1 MSAIAQQLVTF
12 RLGDDFF
19 AADIYSVERVLRYQ
33 APTSIP
39 NVPEW
44 VDGVI
49 EYRGRIIPIIDL
61 RLRFG
66 LERTPPRPESRIL
79 VFSVGKEWIGAVVD
93 AVLEVATPSSDQLA
107 PPPPFFR
114 GLSAE
119 FLRGVV
125 RRNDRLI
132 VFLEVTKLL
141 TADERLMLEQA
152 ADGASHDGAAH
163 DG

>member
-1 MSAIAQQLVTF
+1 
-12 RLGDDFF
+12 
-19 AADIYSVERVLRYQ
+19 VERVLRYQ
-33 APTSIP
+33 QPTPIP

-44 VDGVI
+44 VEGVI
-49 EYRGRIIPIIDL
+49 EYRGRIIPVIDL

-66 LERTPPRPESRIL
+66 LASIEPRPESRIL
-79 VFSVGKEWIGAVVD
+79 VFSVGNDWIGAIVD
-93 AVLEVATPSSDQLA
+93 AVLEVTSPTADQLA
-107 PPPPFFR
+107 PPPPLFR

-141 TADERLMLEQA
+141 TTDERLVLERA
-152 ADGASHDGAAH
+152 ADGATRDA
-163 DG
+163 

>member
-1 MSAIAQQLVTF
+1 MTTVRQQLVTF
-12 RLGDDFF
+12 RLGDDLF

-33 APTSIP
+33 PPTPIP

-49 EYRGRIIPIIDL
+49 EYRGRIIPVIDL

-79 VFSVGKEWIGAVVD
+79 VFTVGNEWIGAIVD
-93 AVLEVATPSSDQLA
+93 AVLEVSSPTSDQLS
-107 PPPPFFR
+107 PPPPLFR

-125 RRNDRLI
+125 RRNDRLV
-132 VFLEVTKLL
+132 VFLEVTRLL
-141 TADERLMLEQA
+141 TTDEHLVLERLTEEA
-152 ADGASHDGAAH
+152 APNA
-163 DG
+163 

>member
-1 MSAIAQQLVTF
+1 MTAVAQQLVTF
-12 RLGDDFF
+12 RLGEDFF

-33 APTSIP
+33 APTPIP

-49 EYRGRIIPIIDL
+49 EYRGRIIPVIDL

-66 LERTPPRPESRIL
+66 LERTEPKPESRIL
-79 VFSVGKEWIGAVVD
+79 VFSVGNEWIGAIVD
-93 AVLEVATPSSDQLA
+93 AVLEVASPTSEQLA
-107 PPPPFFR
+107 PPPPLFR

-141 TADERLMLEQA
+141 TTNERLVLEQA
-152 ADGASHDGAAH
+152 ADGATSDA
-163 DG
+163 

>member
-1 MSAIAQQLVTF
+1 MTAVAQQLVTF

-33 APTSIP
+33 PPTVIP
-39 NVPEW
+39 NVPDW

-49 EYRGRIIPIIDL
+49 EYRGRIIPVIDL

-66 LERTPPRPESRIL
+66 LERVPPRPESRIL
-79 VFSVGKEWIGAVVD
+79 VFSVGNEWIGAVVD
-93 AVLEVATPSSDQLA
+93 AVLEVATPGSAELA
-107 PPPPFFR
+107 PPPPLFR

-141 TADERLMLEQA
+141 TTDEHIVLERA
-152 ADGASHDGAAH
+152 ADGAPPDA
-163 DG
+163 

>member
-1 MSAIAQQLVTF
+1 MNAVGQQLVTF

-33 APTSIP
+33 PPTPIP

-49 EYRGRIIPIIDL
+49 EYRGRIIPVIDL

-66 LERTPPRPESRIL
+66 LERIEPRPESRIV
-79 VFSVGKEWIGAVVD
+79 VFSVGNDWIGAIVD
-93 AVLEVATPSSDQLA
+93 AVLEVASPTADQLA
-107 PPPPFFR
+107 PPPPLFR

-141 TADERLMLEQA
+141 TTDERLVLEHA
-152 ADGASHDGAAH
+152 AQGATRDA
-163 DG
+163 

>member
-1 MSAIAQQLVTF
+1 MTALAQQLVTF
-12 RLGDDFF
+12 RLGEDLF

-33 APTSIP
+33 PPTPIP

-49 EYRGRIIPIIDL
+49 EYRGRIIPVIDL

-66 LERTPPRPESRIL
+66 LERVEPRPESRIL
-79 VFSVGKEWIGAVVD
+79 VFSVGNDWIGAVVD
-93 AVLEVATPSSDQLA
+93 AVLEVASPTSDQLA
-107 PPPPFFR
+107 PPPPLFR

-132 VFLEVTKLL
+132 VFLEVTRLL
-141 TADERLMLEQA
+141 TTDERLVLERA
-152 ADGASHDGAAH
+152 ADGATHDA
-163 DG
+163 

>member
-1 MSAIAQQLVTF
+1 MTAIAQQLVTF
-12 RLGDDFF
+12 RLGEDYF

-33 APTSIP
+33 PPTPIP

-49 EYRGRIIPIIDL
+49 EYRSRIIPVIDL

-66 LERTPPRPESRIL
+66 LQRVQPRPESRIL
-79 VFSVGKEWIGAVVD
+79 VFSVGNDWIGAIVD
-93 AVLEVATPSSDQLA
+93 AVLEVATPTSDELA
-107 PPPPFFR
+107 PPPPLFR

-132 VFLEVTKLL
+132 VFLEVAKLL
-141 TADERLMLEQA
+141 TTDERVALERA
-152 ADGASHDGAAH
+152 ADGATRDA
-163 DG
+163 

>member
-1 MSAIAQQLVTF
+1 MTAVAQQLVTF
-12 RLGDDFF
+12 RLGEDYF

-33 APTSIP
+33 PPTPIP

-49 EYRGRIIPIIDL
+49 EYRGRIIPVIDL

-66 LERTPPRPESRIL
+66 LARVEARPESRIL
-79 VFSVGKEWIGAVVD
+79 VFSVGNDWIGAIVD
-93 AVLEVATPSSDQLA
+93 AVLEVATPTSDELA
-107 PPPPFFR
+107 PPPPLFR

-125 RRNDRLI
+125 RRNHRLI

-141 TADERLMLEQA
+141 TTDERVALERA
-152 ADGASHDGAAH
+152 ADGVTGDA
-163 DG
+163 

>member
-1 MSAIAQQLVTF
+1 MTIAQQLVTF
-12 RLGDDFF
+12 QLGDDFF

-33 APTSIP
+33 PPTAIP

-49 EYRGRIIPIIDL
+49 EYRGRIIPVIDL

-66 LERTPPRPESRIL
+66 LDRAPPRPQSRIL
-79 VFSVGKEWIGAVVD
+79 VFSVGNEWIGAIVD
-93 AVLEVATPSSDQLA
+93 AVLEVASPTSEQLA
-107 PPPPFFR
+107 PPPPLFR
-114 GLSAE
+114 GLAAE
-119 FLRGVV
+119 FLRGIV

-141 TADERLMLEQA
+141 TTDERLVLEQA
-152 ADGASHDGAAH
+152 TEGATRDA
-163 DG
+163 

>member
-1 MSAIAQQLVTF
+1 MTAIAQQLVTF
-12 RLGDDFF
+12 RLGDDLF

-33 APTSIP
+33 PPTPIP

-44 VDGVI
+44 MDGVI
-49 EYRGRIIPIIDL
+49 EYRGRIIPVIDL
-61 RLRFG
+61 RVRFG
-66 LERTPPRPESRIL
+66 LERMPRGPQSRIL
-79 VFSVGKEWIGAVVD
+79 VFSVGNDWIGAIVD
-93 AVLEVATPSSDQLA
+93 AVLEVASPTSDELA
-107 PPPPFFR
+107 PPPPLFR

-141 TADERLMLEQA
+141 TTDERLVLERA
-152 ADGASHDGAAH
+152 AEGASGDA
-163 DG
+163 

>member
-1 MSAIAQQLVTF
+1 MNAVGQQLVTF

-33 APTSIP
+33 PPTPIP
-39 NVPEW
+39 HVPEW

-49 EYRGRIIPIIDL
+49 EYRGRIIPVIDL

-66 LERTPPRPESRIL
+66 LERIEPRPESRIL
-79 VFSVGKEWIGAVVD
+79 VFSVGNDWIGAIVD
-93 AVLEVATPSSDQLA
+93 AVLEVASPTADQLA
-107 PPPPFFR
+107 PPPPLFR

-141 TADERLMLEQA
+141 TTDERFVLEQA
-152 ADGASHDGAAH
+152 ADGATRDA
-163 DG
+163 

>member
-1 MSAIAQQLVTF
+1 MTAVAQQLVTF
-12 RLGDDFF
+12 RLGDDLF

-33 APTSIP
+33 PPTAIP

-49 EYRGRIIPIIDL
+49 EYRGRVIPVIDL

-66 LERTPPRPESRIL
+66 LERTAPRPESRIL
-79 VFSVGKEWIGAVVD
+79 VFSVGKDWIGAVVD
-93 AVLEVATPSSDQLA
+93 AVLEVTTPTSDQLA
-107 PPPPFFR
+107 PPPPLFR

-125 RRNDRLI
+125 RRPDRLI

-141 TADERLMLEQA
+141 THDERLVLKRA
-152 ADGASHDGAAH
+152 ADGAKTDA
-163 DG
+163 

>member
-1 MSAIAQQLVTF
+1 MTAVQQLVTF
-12 RLGDDFF
+12 RLGNDLF

-33 APTSIP
+33 PPTPIP
-39 NVPEW
+39 HVPEW

-49 EYRGRIIPIIDL
+49 EYRGRIIPVIDL

-66 LERTPPRPESRIL
+66 LDRIDPRPESRIL
-79 VFSVGKEWIGAVVD
+79 VFSVGNDWIGAIVD
-93 AVLEVATPSSDQLA
+93 AVLEVASPTSEELA
-107 PPPPFFR
+107 PPPPLFR

-141 TADERLMLEQA
+141 TTDERLVLERA
-152 ADGASHDGAAH
+152 AEGARHDA
-163 DG
+163 

>member
-1 MSAIAQQLVTF
+1 MNAVAQQLVTF
-12 RLGDDFF
+12 RLGDDYF

-33 APTSIP
+33 PPTPIP
-39 NVPEW
+39 NVPAW

-49 EYRGRIIPIIDL
+49 EYRGRIIPVIDL

-66 LERTPPRPESRIL
+66 LERVEPRPESRIL
-79 VFSVGKEWIGAVVD
+79 VFSVGNDWIGAIVD
-93 AVLEVATPSSDQLA
+93 AVLEVATPTSDQLA
-107 PPPPFFR
+107 PPPPLFR
-114 GLSAE
+114 GLAAE

-141 TADERLMLEQA
+141 TTDERLVLEQA
-152 ADGASHDGAAH
+152 ADGATRDA
-163 DG
+163 

>member
-1 MSAIAQQLVTF
+1 MNAVAQQLVTF

-33 APTSIP
+33 PPTPIP
-39 NVPEW
+39 NVPAW

-49 EYRGRIIPIIDL
+49 EYRGRIIPVIDL

-66 LERTPPRPESRIL
+66 LERIEPRPESRIL
-79 VFSVGKEWIGAVVD
+79 VFSVGNDWIGAIVD
-93 AVLEVATPSSDQLA
+93 AVLEVASPTSDQLA
-107 PPPPFFR
+107 PPPPLFR

-141 TADERLMLEQA
+141 TTDERLVLEQA
-152 ADGASHDGAAH
+152 ADGATRDA
-163 DG
+163 

>member
-1 MSAIAQQLVTF
+1 MNAVAQQLVTF

-33 APTSIP
+33 PPTPIP
-39 NVPEW
+39 NVPAW

-49 EYRGRIIPIIDL
+49 EYRGRIIPVIDL

-66 LERTPPRPESRIL
+66 LERIEPRPESRIL
-79 VFSVGKEWIGAVVD
+79 VFSVGNDWIGAIVD
-93 AVLEVATPSSDQLA
+93 AVLEVASPTSDQLA
-107 PPPPFFR
+107 PPPPLFR

-125 RRNDRLI
+125 RRHDRLI

-141 TADERLMLEQA
+141 TTDERLVLEHA
-152 ADGASHDGAAH
+152 TDGATRDA
-163 DG
+163 

>member
-1 MSAIAQQLVTF
+1 MNAVAQQLVTF

-33 APTSIP
+33 PPTPIP
-39 NVPEW
+39 NVPAW

-49 EYRGRIIPIIDL
+49 EYRGRIIPVIDL

-66 LERTPPRPESRIL
+66 LERIEPRPESRIL
-79 VFSVGKEWIGAVVD
+79 VFSVGNDWIGAIVD
-93 AVLEVATPSSDQLA
+93 AVLEVASPTSDQLA
-107 PPPPFFR
+107 PPPPLFR

-141 TADERLMLEQA
+141 TTDERLVLEQA
-152 ADGASHDGAAH
+152 ADGAARDA
-163 DG
+163 

>member
-1 MSAIAQQLVTF
+1 MNAVGQQLVTF

-33 APTSIP
+33 PPTPIP

-49 EYRGRIIPIIDL
+49 EYRGRIIPVIDL

-66 LERTPPRPESRIL
+66 LDRVEPRPESRIL
-79 VFSVGKEWIGAVVD
+79 VFSVGNDWIGAIVD
-93 AVLEVATPSSDQLA
+93 AVLEVASPTAEQLA
-107 PPPPFFR
+107 PPPPLFR

-141 TADERLMLEQA
+141 TTDERLALEQA
-152 ADGASHDGAAH
+152 ADGATRDA
-163 DG
+163 

>member
-1 MSAIAQQLVTF
+1 MTGLAQQLVTF
-12 RLGDDFF
+12 RLGEDLF

-33 APTSIP
+33 PPTPIP

-49 EYRGRIIPIIDL
+49 EYRGRIIPVIDL

-66 LERTPPRPESRIL
+66 LERTQPRPESRIL
-79 VFSVGKEWIGAVVD
+79 VFSVGNEWIGAIVD
-93 AVLEVATPSSDQLA
+93 AVMEVASPTAEQLA
-107 PPPPFFR
+107 PPPPLFR

-141 TADERLMLEQA
+141 TTDERLVLERA
-152 ADGASHDGAAH
+152 ADGATHDA
-163 DG
+163 

>member
-1 MSAIAQQLVTF
+1 MNAVGQQLVTF

-33 APTSIP
+33 PPTPIP
-39 NVPEW
+39 NVPAW

-49 EYRGRIIPIIDL
+49 EYRGRIIPVIDL

-66 LERTPPRPESRIL
+66 LDRIEPRPESRIL
-79 VFSVGKEWIGAVVD
+79 VFSVGNDWIGAIVD
-93 AVLEVATPSSDQLA
+93 AVLEVASPAADQLA
-107 PPPPFFR
+107 PPPPLFR

-141 TADERLMLEQA
+141 TTDERLVLEHA
-152 ADGASHDGAAH
+152 ADGATRDA
-163 DG
+163 

>member
-1 MSAIAQQLVTF
+1 MTAVAQQLVTF
-12 RLGDDFF
+12 RLGDDYF

-33 APTSIP
+33 PPTPIP

-44 VDGVI
+44 IDGVL
-49 EYRGRIIPIIDL
+49 EYRGRIIPVINL

-66 LERTPPRPESRIL
+66 LERMPPRPESRIL
-79 VFSVGKEWIGAVVD
+79 VFAVGKEWIGAIVD
-93 AVLEVATPSSDQLA
+93 AVLEVASPTADELA
-107 PPPPFFR
+107 PPPPLFR

-132 VFLEVTKLL
+132 VFLEVTRLL
-141 TADERLMLEQA
+141 TTDEHLVLERA
-152 ADGASHDGAAH
+152 TEGATRDA
-163 DG
+163 

>member
-1 MSAIAQQLVTF
+1 MTTVRQQLVTF
-12 RLGDDFF
+12 RLGDDLF

-33 APTSIP
+33 PPTPIP

-49 EYRGRIIPIIDL
+49 EYRGRIIPVIDL

-79 VFSVGKEWIGAVVD
+79 VFTVGNEWIGAIVD
-93 AVLEVATPSSDQLA
+93 AVLEVSSPTPDQLS
-107 PPPPFFR
+107 PPPPLFR

-125 RRNDRLI
+125 RRNDRLV
-132 VFLEVTKLL
+132 VFLEVTRLL
-141 TADERLMLEQA
+141 TTDERLVLERVTEEA
-152 ADGASHDGAAH
+152 APNA
-163 DG
+163 

>member
-1 MSAIAQQLVTF
+1 MTAAAQQLVTF
-12 RLGDDFF
+12 RLGDDLF

-33 APTSIP
+33 APTAIP
-39 NVPEW
+39 NVPAW
-44 VDGVI
+44 IDGVI
-49 EYRGRIIPIIDL
+49 DYRGRIISVIDL

-66 LERTPPRPESRIL
+66 LERIAPRPESRIL
-79 VFSVGKEWIGAVVD
+79 VFSVGNEWIGAIVD
-93 AVLEVATPSSDQLA
+93 AVLEVASPTSEELA
-107 PPPPFFR
+107 PPPAMFR

-141 TADERLMLEQA
+141 TTDERLVLQRT
-152 ADGASHDGAAH
+152 ADEGTPNA
-163 DG
+163 

>member
-1 MSAIAQQLVTF
+1 MTAIAQQLVTF
-12 RLGDDFF
+12 RLGDDLF

-33 APTSIP
+33 PPTPIP

-49 EYRGRIIPIIDL
+49 EYRGRIIPVIDL
-61 RLRFG
+61 RRRFG
-66 LERTPPRPESRIL
+66 LERMPRGPQSRIL
-79 VFSVGKEWIGAVVD
+79 VFSVGNDWIGAIVD
-93 AVLEVATPSSDQLA
+93 AVLEVASPTSDQLA
-107 PPPPFFR
+107 PPPPLFR

-141 TADERLMLEQA
+141 TTDERLVLERA
-152 ADGASHDGAAH
+152 GERASGDA
-163 DG
+163 

>member
-1 MSAIAQQLVTF
+1 MTAVAQQLVTF

-33 APTSIP
+33 PPTAIP
-39 NVPEW
+39 SVPEW

-49 EYRGRIIPIIDL
+49 EYRGRIIPVIDL

-79 VFSVGKEWIGAVVD
+79 VFSVGKEWIGAIVD
-93 AVLEVATPSSDQLA
+93 AVLEVASPTADQLA
-107 PPPPFFR
+107 PPPPLFR

-119 FLRGVV
+119 FLRGVL

-141 TADERLMLEQA
+141 TTDERIVLERA
-152 ADGASHDGAAH
+152 AEAATP
-163 DG
+163 DA

>member
-1 MSAIAQQLVTF
+1 MTAAAQQLVTF
-12 RLGDDFF
+12 RLGDDLF

-49 EYRGRIIPIIDL
+49 EYRGRIIPVIDL

-66 LERTPPRPESRIL
+66 LERIPPRPESRIL
-79 VFSVGKEWIGAVVD
+79 VFSVGNEWIGAIVD
-93 AVLEVATPSSDQLA
+93 AVLEVATPTSEQLA
-107 PPPPFFR
+107 PPPPLFR

-141 TADERLMLEQA
+141 TTDERVVLERA
-152 ADGASHDGAAH
+152 AGGVTRDA
-163 DG
+163 

>member
-1 MSAIAQQLVTF
+1 MTTIAQQLVTF

-33 APTSIP
+33 QPTAIP

-93 AVLEVATPSSDQLA
+93 AVLEVASPSAEQLA

-132 VFLEVTKLL
+132 VFLEVTRLL
-141 TADERLMLEQA
+141 TADERVMLEKA
-152 ADGASHDGAAH
+152 ADGVSHDGATR

>member
-1 MSAIAQQLVTF
+1 MTAVAQQLVTF
-12 RLGDDFF
+12 RLGEDYF

-33 APTSIP
+33 PPTPIP

-44 VDGVI
+44 VEGVI
-49 EYRGRIIPIIDL
+49 EYRSRIIPVIDL

-66 LERTPPRPESRIL
+66 LERVEPRPESRIL
-79 VFSVGKEWIGAVVD
+79 VFSVGNDWIGAVVD
-93 AVLEVATPSSDQLA
+93 AVLEVATPTSDELA
-107 PPPPFFR
+107 PPPPLFR

-141 TADERLMLEQA
+141 TTDERVALEHA
-152 ADGASHDGAAH
+152 ADGVTGDA
-163 DG
+163 

>member
-1 MSAIAQQLVTF
+1 MTAVAQQLVTF

-33 APTSIP
+33 RPTAIP
-39 NVPEW
+39 NVPDW

-49 EYRGRIIPIIDL
+49 EYRGRIIPVIDL

-66 LERTPPRPESRIL
+66 LERTEPRPESRIL
-79 VFSVGKEWIGAVVD
+79 VFSVGNEWIGAIVD
-93 AVLEVATPSSDQLA
+93 AVLEVATPTSDELA
-107 PPPPFFR
+107 PPPPLFR

-125 RRNDRLI
+125 RRKDRLI

-141 TADERLMLEQA
+141 TTDERVVLERA
-152 ADGASHDGAAH
+152 ADGATRDA
-163 DG
+163 

>member
-1 MSAIAQQLVTF
+1 MTAVAQQLVTF
-12 RLGDDFF
+12 RLGDDLF

-33 APTSIP
+33 APTAIP

-44 VDGVI
+44 IDGVI
-49 EYRGRIIPIIDL
+49 DYRGRIISVIDL

-66 LERTPPRPESRIL
+66 LERIAPRPESRIL
-79 VFSVGKEWIGAVVD
+79 VFSVGNEWIGAIVD
-93 AVLEVATPSSDQLA
+93 AVLEVASPTSEELA
-107 PPPPFFR
+107 PPPAMFR

-125 RRNDRLI
+125 RRNNRLI

-141 TADERLMLEQA
+141 TTDEQLVLQRA
-152 ADGASHDGAAH
+152 ADDGTPDA
-163 DG
+163 